1 MKKINKIKELEKVGT
16 ELWSLEVKIM
26 MQRIKEE
33 LEEFEIKILETEI
46 QNMTEALKQKEKLE
60 GTEKWKKE
68 LEEMELKEIVEI
80 MVKNVW
86 FSYLSIETK

>member
-1 MKKINKIKELEKVGT
+1 MKFRSKNNDAKNKRRIRRIWNKNIRNRDTKYDRSIKTKRKNSKKKI
-16 ELWSLEVKIM
+16 
-26 MQRIKEE
+26 
-33 LEEFEIKILETEI
+33 
-46 QNMTEALKQKEKLE
+46 E
-60 GTEKWKKE
+60 GIEKWKKE

>member
-1 MKKINKIKELEKVGT
+1 MKELEKVGT